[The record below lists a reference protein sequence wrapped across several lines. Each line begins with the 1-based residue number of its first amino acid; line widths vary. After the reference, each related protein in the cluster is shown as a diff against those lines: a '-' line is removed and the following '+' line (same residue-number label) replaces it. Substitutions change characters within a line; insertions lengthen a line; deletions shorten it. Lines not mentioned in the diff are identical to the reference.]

1 MVEVAKPDYLSL
13 VNKSGSGFNV
23 SELVTSIVAAE
34 IEPKKSIHT
43 AKQTKNENAI
53 SGIGFLNASSS
64 TGKTAFTSIQ
74 NDKYFSVSSS
84 NATSVG
90 FTATDETKLTSA
102 VNSVSNITIA
112 KKMVFELPGFT
123 DLTGPYNQAVSI
135 KLGSWAQT
143 SVASSSASSSVE
155 SGKTY
160 KVITRS
166 GSSVTDGNAFK
177 DYTRDPNDPSDADAF
192 HGAPIEVGDVFRASQ
207 AFTDSDYTFS
217 QVDAYAFTANDGT
230 TASIT
235 LSGNLQAVT
244 SQLNAVTGISAT
256 LVNTGNNDSG
266 NPVYSIVV
274 SSTSTGKNSGFQ
286 ITAGGAARWE
296 TSAYPAGNANNN
308 SFNQLSADSSL
319 KLDGVTVSRTTNTIT
334 DLIDGVSID
343 LKADNSGT
351 VQYTASRSETNVKN
365 TVEKVISSLND
376 YKKELDRLTYIDVE
390 GDNNGPLAMD
400 PAVGMLKSKLKK
412 LTISALTGHG
422 EKNIYLSNLGI
433 KTNSAGEYFF
443 DKVTF
448 DNTYSTNPEHFTA
461 LKDDNISSSLLS
473 SSVKKSQ
480 FTNIP
485 SGTYEVKYDASSSTW
500 KFGESNLT
508 RIDYNGGSKFT
519 SVTYPGLVIETT
531 EASPSA
537 FNIFVGKSFSKNF
550 VELADSVLNTGS
562 SIKAAETGYTA
573 SNKDIAE
580 KLDKLDAKEKLLTT
594 RYTSQFGEM
603 EQAMSQFNSTKT
615 LLENFIE
622 SWKKQK

>member
-34 IEPKKSIHT
+34 IEPKKSIHN

-64 TGKTAFTSIQ
+64 TGKTAFTARQ
-74 NDKYFSVSSS
+74 NDKYFSVNSS
-84 NATSVG
+84 NAASIS
-90 FTATDETKLTSA
+90 FTATDETKLIPSI
-102 VNSVSNITIA
+102 NSFSNITIA

-123 DLTGPYNQAVSI
+123 DLTGPYSQAVSI

-143 SVASSSASSSVE
+143 STSGSSPSSTVE

-160 KVITRS
+160 KVTTRS
-166 GSSVTDGNAFK
+166 GSAGTDGNTFNAF
-177 DYTRDPNDPSDADAF
+177 TRDPNDPSDADAF
-192 HGAPIEVGDVFRASQ
+192 HGLPIEVNDVFRASQ
-207 AFTDSDYTFS
+207 AFTDNNYTFTE
-217 QVDAYAFTANDGT
+217 VDAYAFTANDGT
-230 TASIT
+230 SSDIT
-235 LSGNLQAVT
+235 LSGNLQAVV
-244 SQLNAVTGISAT
+244 SQLNAVTGLSAK
-256 LVNTGNNDSG
+256 LVNTGKNGAG
-266 NPVYSIVV
+266 NSVYSVVV
-274 SSTSTGKNSGFQ
+274 SSTSTGKDSGFQ

-296 TSAYPAGNANNN
+296 TSAYPEGNANNN
-308 SFNQLSADSSL
+308 SFNQLAADASL
-319 KLDGVTVSRTTNTIT
+319 NLDGVTISRTTNTIT
-334 DLIDGVSID
+334 DLVDGVSID

-351 VQYTASRSETNVKN
+351 IQYSASRLQTSVKS
-365 TVEKVISSLND
+365 TVENVISSLNE
-376 YKKELDRLTYIDVE
+376 YKKELDRLTFIDVE
-390 GDNNGPLAMD
+390 GENNGPLAMD

-412 LTISALTGHG
+412 LTMSALIGHG
-422 EKNIYLSNLGI
+422 EDNIYLSNLGI

-448 DNTYSTNPEHFTA
+448 DKTYSTNPDYFTA
-461 LKDDNISSSLLS
+461 LKDDNISSSLLAS
-473 SSVKKSQ
+473 TVKKSQ

-485 SGTYEVKYDASSSTW
+485 SGTYAVKFDAATSTW
-500 KFGESNLT
+500 KFGDSNLT
-508 RIDYNGGSKFT
+508 RIAYNGGSKFT

-531 EASPSA
+531 DASPAA
-537 FNIFVGKSFSKNF
+537 FNIFVGKSFSKSF
-550 VELADSVLNTGS
+550 VELADSVLAASS

-580 KLDKLDAKEKLLTT
+580 KLDKLAAKEKLLTT
-594 RYTSQFGEM
+594 RYTTQFGEM
-603 EQAMSQFNSTKT
+603 EQAMTQFNSTKT

>member
-34 IEPKKSIHT
+34 IEPKKSIHN

-64 TGKTAFTSIQ
+64 VGKTAFTAIQ
-74 NDKYFSVSSS
+74 NDKFFSVSSS
-84 NATSVG
+84 SASTVA

-143 SVASSSASSSVE
+143 STASSSTSNSVE

-166 GSSVTDGNAFK
+166 GSSASDGNAF
-177 DYTRDPNDPSDADAF
+177 DEYTRDPNDTSDADAF
-192 HGAPIEVGDVFRASQ
+192 HGTPIEVDDVFRASQ
-207 AFTDSDYTFS
+207 AFTDNNYTFS
-217 QVDAYAFTANDGT
+217 QVDAYSFTANDST
-230 TASIT
+230 TANIT

-244 SQLNAVTGISAT
+244 SQLNAVTGISAK
-256 LVNTGNNDSG
+256 LVNTGNNGAG

-274 SSTSTGKNSGFQ
+274 SGVSTGNKSGFQ
-286 ITAGGAARWE
+286 ITASGAARWE
-296 TSAYPAGNANNN
+296 TSAYPGGNTNNN
-308 SFNQLSADSSL
+308 SFNQFGTDASL
-319 KLDGVTVSRTTNTIT
+319 NLDGVTVSRTTNTIT
-334 DLIDGVSID
+334 DLIDGVSIN
-343 LKADNSGT
+343 LKADSSGT
-351 VQYTASRSETNVKN
+351 VQYTASRSETDVKN

-376 YKKELDRLTYIDVE
+376 YKKELDRLTFIDVDG
-390 GDNNGPLAMD
+390 GDNGPLAMD

-412 LTISALTGHG
+412 LTMSALTGHA

-433 KTNSAGEYFF
+433 KTNSSGEYYF

-448 DNTYSTNPEHFTA
+448 GKTYTANPEYFSA
-461 LKDDNISSSLLS
+461 LKDDNISSNLLA
-473 SSVKKSQ
+473 SSVVKSQ
-480 FTNIP
+480 FTKIP
-485 SGTYEVKYDASSSTW
+485 SGTYEVKYDGTSSAW
-500 KFGESNLT
+500 KFGDTTLT
-508 RIDYNGGSKFT
+508 RVAYNGGSKFT

-531 EASPSA
+531 AASPDA
-537 FNIFVGKSFSKNF
+537 FKIFVGKSFSQSF
-550 VELADSVLNTGS
+550 VELAESILSTSS
-562 SIKAAETGYTA
+562 SIKAAETAYTT
-573 SNKDIAE
+573 SNADISE
-580 KLDKLDAKEKLLTT
+580 KLDKLATKEKLLTT
-594 RYTSQFGEM
+594 RYTTQFGEM
-603 EQAMSQFNSTKT
+603 EQAMTQFNSTKT